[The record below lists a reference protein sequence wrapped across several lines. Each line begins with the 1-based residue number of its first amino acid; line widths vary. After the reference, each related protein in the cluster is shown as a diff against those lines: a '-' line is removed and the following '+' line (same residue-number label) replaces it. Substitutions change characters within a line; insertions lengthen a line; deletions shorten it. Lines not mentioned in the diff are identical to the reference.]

1 MIRRPPRSTLFP
13 YTTLF
18 RSQSSLRGTD
28 ATLAQMVGLM
38 DYTPG
43 DVSRPAAIPSW
54 TEIDYFD
61 GAAWLNQTAVTPAV
75 LQHYR
80 QTLDMRDGV
89 LTTRYVWRNGGHFS
103 RIAVTTFVSE
113 TATRLAATS
122 LSITPDFAGQVR
134 LRFTLRPWPA
144 PAHRFALA
152 KLSLPET
159 KQAVAAAYRLALP
172 SQTALLS
179 QVLKPPTP
187 TAANRAAIW
196 YPGEVEIRSEER
208 RV

>member
-1 MIRRPPRSTLFP
+1 MRFRMKSAAVCCWPLAALVLGPRIAQAAALADFQLSATEQNFALYFP
-13 YTTLF
+13 AYLANGF
-18 RSQSSLRGTD
+18 FSAQSSLRGTD

-103 RIAVTTFVSE
+103 RIAVTT
-113 TATRLAATS
+113 L
-122 LSITPDFAGQVR
+122 
-134 LRFTLRPWPA
+134 
-144 PAHRFALA
+144 
-152 KLSLPET
+152 
-159 KQAVAAAYRLALP
+159 
-172 SQTALLS
+172 
-179 QVLKPPTP
+179 
-187 TAANRAAIW
+187 
-196 YPGEVEIRSEER
+196 
-208 RV
+208 